1 MPPKL
6 SNSKMGKL
14 LARMFGQES
23 LALNQG
29 RVELTD
35 EQKAMLAG
43 KFGTDFVAKLEATVF
58 DDNASAEDNTVLF
71 DAAIAGV
78 AAQKD
83 TIISDLQTQLSEMQ
97 RTNKVL
103 QADINALVSDPEPS
117 PKATPVDGTASAA
130 PKFKIDMNAA
140 HNAAA
145 MAALKSGNPANF
157 NLAGGIDIVDI
168 NNEFKMSI
176 PQGTKLDI
184 FLKRVYNGFP
194 DAKYFTQRLSKGR
207 DYRAMTAIMSEVSQQ
222 FTNKWTP
229 KGTVKFTPL
238 EIKYRRHKINVAIDP
253 TEVIDTWL
261 IDMYNQGKTPDQQPL
276 VLYIISNHIVPKI
289 LEDITFAMIAKGKYE
304 RVENAKDGDE
314 GSAAVKSMDGLETIL
329 VEGKKNGAKFN
340 YYKNAKDIRNLKGQE
355 LLDYVDAFTKAISP
369 LFANNLPVYC
379 SRDFFE
385 AYKKADFEVY
395 GKYTGQESGNQ
406 LRFSK
411 FTLNVMESMYD
422 SPILFATPKA
432 NMIELVDLAKP
443 ESCINDIQKSNYSV
457 KIFGEYS
464 LSVGFGIAEAV
475 YASVPDGYVPSQAVI
490 AEGSYGDAWE
500 HGTAAAA
507 EVMSDVEGA

>member
-1 MPPKL
+1 MPKL
-6 SNSKMGKL
+6 SNTKMGKL

-23 LALNQG
+23 LSLKEG
-29 RVELTD
+29 KVVLTD
-35 EQKAMLAG
+35 DQRTMLSG
-43 KFGTDFVAKLEATVF
+43 RFGDDFVEKLENTVF
-58 DDNASAEDNTVLF
+58 DESASMEENSTLF

-78 AAQKD
+78 GAQRD
-83 TIISDLQTQLSEMQ
+83 QIISDLQAQLAEMKKA
-97 RTNKVL
+97 NKIL
-103 QADINALVSDPEPS
+103 QSDINALVSAPEPS
-117 PKATPVDGTASAA
+117 PAAVPVTSAGGSE
-130 PKFKIDMNAA
+130 PKFKIDMKAGY
-140 HNAAA
+140 NAAA
-145 MAALKSGNPANF
+145 MAALASGNPANF
-157 NLAGGIDIVDI
+157 NLAGGIDITDI

-184 FLKRVYNGFP
+184 FLKRMYNGFP

-229 KGTVKFTPL
+229 KGTTKFTPL
-238 EIKYRRHKINVAIDP
+238 EIKYRRHKINVEIDP
-253 TEVIDTWL
+253 TEVIDSWL
-261 IDMYNQGKTPDQQPL
+261 IDMYTQGKTPDQQPL
-276 VLYIISNHIVPKI
+276 VLYIITNHIVPKI

-304 RVENAKDGDE
+304 KVEGAKDGDE
-314 GSAAVKSMDGLETIL
+314 GSAAVKSMDGFETIL
-329 VEGKKNGAKFN
+329 VEGKTNGAKFN
-340 YYKNAKDIRNLKGQE
+340 YFKNAKDIRTLKGQE

-379 SRDFFE
+379 SREFFE

-443 ESCINDIQKSNYSV
+443 ESCINDIQKSNYMV

-500 HGTAAAA
+500 HGAAAAA